1 MKLGE
6 LVTLAGD
13 QLGLLALAIPAAVL
27 VAARRA
33 PRYLL
38 LTGSAT
44 IITVLFNE
52 AYSNADIQR
61 YYLGPVL
68 WVWTWLGILGAEVAA
83 LAGVVVAGLAGGPA
97 SARGARTLARGTA
110 LAAMIV
116 GVVLLL
122 PALGDLD
129 ARRKLAD
136 RSSESGAARWLDEAL
151 PVLAQD
157 AVIVSWWSTS
167 TPLWYA
173 QHVEGR
179 RTDVFVVDDRTMLD
193 LRLGRAPD
201 VINRFLDEGRAVY
214 AIRLQGRD
222 LDELTGQF
230 DMTKVAS
237 DGNTAVYAVNGRLA
251 AIQ

>member
-1 MKLGE
+1 
-6 LVTLAGD
+6 
-13 QLGLLALAIPAAVL
+13 
-27 VAARRA
+27 
-33 PRYLL
+33 
-38 LTGSAT
+38 
-44 IITVLFNE
+44 
-52 AYSNADIQR
+52 
-61 YYLGPVL
+61 
-68 WVWTWLGILGAEVAA
+68 
-83 LAGVVVAGLAGGPA
+83 
-97 SARGARTLARGTA
+97 
-110 LAAMIV
+110 MIV